1 MNLLQSFALL
11 NQATQATKKLK
22 RKRLEVH
29 VKDLLHPVTFNALIA
44 IQELLV

>member
-29 VKDLLHPVTFNALIA
+29 VKYLLHPVTFNALIA